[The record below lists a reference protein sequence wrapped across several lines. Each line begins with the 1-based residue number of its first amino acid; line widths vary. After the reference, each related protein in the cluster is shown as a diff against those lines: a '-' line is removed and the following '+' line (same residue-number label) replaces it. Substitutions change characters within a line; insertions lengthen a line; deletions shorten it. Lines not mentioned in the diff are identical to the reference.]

1 MIACCYL
8 DWPSTELTA
17 DVWLPIHGISEL
29 AIHFY
34 FNKRKLD
41 TATTIHFS
49 CEGLS
54 LRRIRVGSALGELI
68 YLLCS

>member
-29 AIHFY
+29 DIRFY
-34 FNKRKLD
+34 FNIRLLD
-41 TATTIHFS
+41 TAKTIR
-49 CEGLS
+49 S
-54 LRRIRVGSALGELI
+54 LPYNRLLKRIRVGRALGELI
-68 YLLCS
+68 YLPCS